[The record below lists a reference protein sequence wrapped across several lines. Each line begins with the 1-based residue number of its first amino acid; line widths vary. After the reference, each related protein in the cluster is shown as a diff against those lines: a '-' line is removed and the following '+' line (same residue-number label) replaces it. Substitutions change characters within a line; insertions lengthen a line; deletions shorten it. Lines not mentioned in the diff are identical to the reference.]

1 MTEVGRA
8 TVIIDADDSRLQAG
22 LAKAKQDASAGV
34 AGIEQNLRGQ
44 LSGGISG
51 ALSGKN
57 WKQAGMTIGADLV
70 QGVTAPLGALGN
82 IAGSTA
88 LAMGP
93 VGIAAVAGV
102 AAAGALGVA
111 SSRAAME
118 WEAGMAQISKTT
130 GIEKGTEAFNE
141 LDASLTNLYSR
152 MPTTVAEIQSVAAA
166 AGSLGIEKASIA
178 GFTEVALQMGSAFDM
193 PAEEAATAIGKI
205 KGQLK
210 SLPEGVQDSSEFAR
224 QFGSAVDYVGNNFN
238 ATEKDVLDFSTRVAG
253 SMSSLGAGAYE
264 VAGWGGMLSS
274 VFPSAERAAGSFD
287 ALLNQLTTNEKSQA
301 EAASLLGVS
310 TEEFMQAMSTDPSDT
325 ILRIGSALESLPADK
340 LLSTAKTLGGS
351 YGMDALTKMIGH
363 TDEWRQSIEDT
374 VEAGKK
380 GESIGESFEAGA
392 DNMKASLQVL
402 KNSFNAILKDIGG
415 PINAAISP
423 IITSMA
429 GSLNAVRQIGEN
441 LWEPMTAGLAPLIT
455 GITQVTGMIGTM
467 GGMNLSVLVSS
478 TSALNTAF
486 RTGKA
491 YVEAFKEEI
500 IKTVTSSSQFQ
511 ALTGALDSI
520 KNKLSEVGAFWGDI
534 FGDII
539 DGLANAIPTA
549 VSGAVSALGS
559 LASQGLNK
567 IGLGGVAEGAS
578 SLLGDLAGF
587 WDRVSTNAKE
597 KLGIATEE
605 GMGEGAANAE
615 DSIAA
620 SVERAVSAGASSGFS
635 KQMAEMDTAFKNLTS
650 SGVSKDIAG
659 WRSYG
664 GATSD
669 LAALAA
675 INAQSSNTKGYG
687 GLWGRGSGSLY
698 AVDEGV
704 QVRLD
709 YHTDKNTTQNV
720 LYLNGQKMA
729 EGSWY
734 GSQEEALQDLFR
746 QAGYP
751 LSEATSL
758 TLQGRGGDLA
768 KLQMDQGVEVRGIFT
783 NVAGAI
789 ESEIESTGNMI
800 NQSIQD
806 NWFDPE
812 SLKSAASRL
821 KNLRLFDPTEFAQ
834 QGGEN
839 ALAYVNALNDKL
851 ESLEAARIRLEADPD
866 DAQARAEVQSLIGDL
881 QLFAKQNPL
890 IVTIDGDDSLLM
902 SKVINAY
909 VKGEDLSKLGISN
922 VKRFFSASYEEEV
935 SQLQQYLQKGLAPT
949 PGSDLYSYYYDK
961 YKALV
966 DNYDSLSDRDKQYT
980 WDLGTALHEGG
991 AYWEEFGIRAG
1002 VTLDGI
1008 NSKTK
1013 GTTVGFDQLKSAMQD
1028 CTETMS
1034 EFGLWQE
1041 QNAETLF
1048 QGSYIG
1054 AGGEQYLDWK
1064 LSQIQSIA
1072 ATQKA
1077 MASVGGAVLGKDYTD
1092 FQLSPSLDTSAA
1104 ESQWSSFQ
1112 AKLTEE
1118 QKIPL
1123 SVDDSQAMSAIAA
1136 IDAAASAPVT
1146 KPVYVQQIGGYGGG
1160 GGSTIGP
1167 TSGWAG
1173 PGKGAISSPSNYQLP
1188 PIFQSFANE
1197 GYIASPTLAIVG
1209 DRPGGEYVVGAA
1221 RFEAAI
1227 ERFGGGSGQVV
1238 INAPVTIQ
1246 GNVYGISDLDAYM
1259 DERDRQL
1266 EAKLSNARKR

>member
-8 TVIIDADDSRLQAG
+8 TLIIDADDSRLQAG

-44 LSGGISG
+44 MSGGISG

-57 WKQAGMTIGADLV
+57 WKQAGMAIGTDLV

-351 YGMDALTKMIGH
+351 YGMDALTKMVGH

-441 LWEPMTAGLAPLIT
+441 LWEPMTAGLTPLIT

-534 FGDII
+534 FGDIVN
-539 DGLANAIPTA
+539 GLANAIPTA

-578 SLLGDLAGF
+578 SLLGGLAGF

-620 SVERAVSAGASSGFS
+620 SVERAVASGASQGFA
-635 KQMAEMDTAFKNLTS
+635 QQRAEMDTAFKNLAS

-659 WRSYG
+659 WMAYG

-675 INAQSSNTKGYG
+675 INAQSSSAKGYQG
-687 GLWGRGSGSLY
+687 IWGRGTGSKY
-698 AVDEGV
+698 AVEEGV

-709 YHTDKNTTQNV
+709 YRADKFGTQNT

-729 EGSWY
+729 EGTGY
-734 GSQEEALQDLFR
+734 ATQEEAIQDLFR

-768 KLQMDQGVEVRGIFT
+768 ILQLDQGIQVRGTFT

-789 ESEIESTGNMI
+789 ESEIENTGNMI

-812 SLKSAASRL
+812 ALESAASRMR
-821 KNLRLFDPTEFAQ
+821 NLRLFDPEEFSR
-834 QGGEN
+834 QGGDN
-839 ALAYVNALNDKL
+839 ALAYIGAMQDKL

-866 DAQARAEVQSLIGDL
+866 DAQAQAEVQRLIGDL
-881 QLFAKQNPL
+881 QLFAENNPL
-890 IVTIDGDDSLLM
+890 VVKIDGDDSSLL

-909 VKGEDLSKLGISN
+909 SKGEDLSKLGISN
-922 VKRFFSASYEEEV
+922 VERFFSASYEEEV

-949 PGSDLYSYYYDK
+949 AGSELYSYYYDK

-991 AYWEEFGIRAG
+991 SYWEEFGIRAG

-1013 GTTVGFDQLKSAMQD
+1013 GTTVGFDQLKSAMED

-1077 MASVGGAVLGKDYTD
+1077 MAAVGGAVVGKDYTD
-1092 FQLSPSLDTSAA
+1092 FELSPTIDTSAA
-1104 ESQWSSFQ
+1104 ESQLSSLKSQ
-1112 AKLTEE
+1112 MAEE

-1123 SVDDSQAMSAIAA
+1123 SVDDSQAMSAISA
-1136 IDAAASAPVT
+1136 INAAASAPVT
-1146 KPVYVQQIGGYGGG
+1146 KPVYVQQIGSIGGYGGG
-1160 GGSTIGP
+1160 GGSTGSDWWDNP
-1167 TSGWAG
+1167 YG
-1173 PGKGAISSPSNYQLP
+1173 SPYYLP
-1188 PIFQSFANE
+1188 SYAE
-1197 GYIASPTLAIVG
+1197 GDVFVPEPTLAVVG
-1209 DRPGGEYVVGAA
+1209 DRPGGEWIGGIDQ
-1221 RFEAAI
+1221 AI
-1227 ERFGGGSGQVV
+1227 ERFGGGGGQIV
-1238 INAPVTIQ
+1238 INAPMTIQ
-1246 GNVYGISDLDAYM
+1246 GNVYGIADMDAYM
-1259 DERDRQL
+1259 DERDRQI
-1266 EAKLSNARKR
+1266 EAKLSNARNR

>member
-8 TVIIDADDSRLQAG
+8 TVIIDADDSRLKTS
-22 LAKAKQDASAGV
+22 LAKAQQDTAAGV

-44 LSGGISG
+44 LGAGLTGSLTGG
-51 ALSGKN
+51 N
-57 WKQAGMTIGADLV
+57 WKDAGRALGADLV
-70 QGVTAPLGALGN
+70 QGITAPLGALGN
-82 IAGSTA
+82 VAGSAA

-102 AAAGALGVA
+102 AAAGALGAA

-141 LDASLTNLYSR
+141 LDSSLTNLYSR

-205 KGQLK
+205 KSQLK

-325 ILRIGSALESLPADK
+325 ILRIGSALEGLPADK

-351 YGMDALTKMIGH
+351 YGMDALTKMVGH

-380 GESIGESFEAGA
+380 GESIGDSFTAGA
-392 DNMKASLQVL
+392 DNMEASLQVL
-402 KNSFNAILKDIGG
+402 GNSFNAILKDIGG

-441 LWEPMTAGLAPLIT
+441 LWEPMTAGLTPLIT

-534 FGDII
+534 FGDIVN
-539 DGLANAIPTA
+539 GLANAIPTA

-578 SLLGDLAGF
+578 SLLGGLAGF

-620 SVERAVSAGASSGFS
+620 SVERAVASGASQGFA
-635 KQMAEMDTAFKNLTS
+635 QQRAEMDTAFKNLAS

-659 WRSYG
+659 WMAYG

-675 INAQSSNTKGYG
+675 INAQSSSAKGYQG
-687 GLWGRGSGSLY
+687 IWGRGTGSKY
-698 AVDEGV
+698 AVEEGV

-709 YHTDKNTTQNV
+709 YRADKFGTQNT

-729 EGSWY
+729 EGTGY
-734 GSQEEALQDLFR
+734 ATQEEAIQDLFR

-768 KLQMDQGVEVRGIFT
+768 ILQLDQGIQVRGTFT

-789 ESEIESTGNMI
+789 ESEIENTGNMI

-812 SLKSAASRL
+812 ALESAASRMR
-821 KNLRLFDPTEFAQ
+821 NLRLFDPEEFSR
-834 QGGEN
+834 QGGDN
-839 ALAYVNALNDKL
+839 ALAYIGAMQDKL

-866 DAQARAEVQSLIGDL
+866 DAQAQAEVQRLIGDL
-881 QLFAKQNPL
+881 QLFAENNPL
-890 IVTIDGDDSLLM
+890 VVKIDGDDSSLL

-909 VKGEDLSKLGISN
+909 SKGEDLSKLGISN
-922 VKRFFSASYEEEV
+922 VERFFSASYEEEV

-949 PGSDLYSYYYDK
+949 AGSDLYLYYYDK

-966 DNYDSLSDRDKQYT
+966 DNYDSLSNRDKQYT

-991 AYWEEFGIRAG
+991 AYWEEFGINAG

-1008 NSKTK
+1008 NNKTK
-1013 GTTVGFDQLKSAMQD
+1013 STTTGFNQLESAMKD

-1041 QNAETLF
+1041 QNAEELF

-1118 QKIPL
+1118 QKVPIN
-1123 SVDDSQAMSAIAA
+1123 VDDSQAMSAIAA
-1136 IDAAASAPVT
+1136 INAAASAPVT

-1160 GGSTIGP
+1160 SGGGS
-1167 TSGWAG
+1167 SGDDWWSNPYG
-1173 PGKGAISSPSNYQLP
+1173 SPYYLP
-1188 PIFQSFANE
+1188 SYAE
-1197 GYIASPTLAIVG
+1197 GDVFVPEPTLAVVG
-1209 DRPGGEYVVGAA
+1209 DRPGGEWIGGIDQ
-1221 RFEAAI
+1221 AI

>member
-141 LDASLTNLYSR
+141 LDASLTNLCSR

-351 YGMDALTKMIGH
+351 YGMDALTKMVGH

-380 GESIGESFEAGA
+380 GESIGTSFEAGA
-392 DNMKASLQVL
+392 DNMKASRQVL

-423 IITSMA
+423 IITSLA

-441 LWEPMTAGLAPLIT
+441 LWEPMTAGLTPLIT

-511 ALTGALDSI
+511 ALAGALDSI
-520 KNKLSEVGAFWGDI
+520 NSKLSEVGAFWGDI
-534 FGDII
+534 FGDIVN
-539 DGLANAIPTA
+539 GLANAIPTA

-597 KLGIATEE
+597 KLGIATKE
-605 GMGEGAANAE
+605 GMKEGATNAE

-709 YHTDKNTTQNV
+709 YHADKNTTQNA

-789 ESEIESTGNMI
+789 ESEIESTGDMI
-800 NQSIQD
+800 NQSIKD

-812 SLKSAASRL
+812 ALESAASRMR
-821 KNLRLFDPTEFAQ
+821 NLRLFDPEEFSR
-834 QGGEN
+834 QGGDN
-839 ALAYVNALNDKL
+839 ALAYIGAMQDKL

-866 DAQARAEVQSLIGDL
+866 DAQAQAEVQRLIGDL

-909 VKGEDLSKLGISN
+909 VKGEDLSKMGISN
-922 VKRFFSASYEEEV
+922 AKRFFAASYQEEV
-935 SQLQQYLQKGLAPT
+935 GQLQQYLQKGLAPI

-961 YKALV
+961 YTALV

-1013 GTTVGFDQLKSAMQD
+1013 GTTVGFDQLKSAMED

-1041 QNAETLF
+1041 QNAEIF

-1064 LSQIQSIA
+1064 LSQIQGIA

-1246 GNVYGISDLDAYM
+1246 GNVYGIADMDAYM
-1259 DERDRQL
+1259 DERDRRL
-1266 EAKLSNARKR
+1266 EAKLSNARNR

>member
-8 TVIIDADDSRLQAG
+8 TLIIDADDSRLQAG
-22 LAKAKQDASAGV
+22 LAKAKQDATAGV

-44 LSGGISG
+44 MSGGISG

-57 WKQAGMTIGADLV
+57 WKQAGMSIGADLV

-82 IAGSTA
+82 IASSTA

-141 LDASLTNLYSR
+141 LDSSLTNLYSR

-166 AGSLGIEKASIA
+166 AGSLGIEKDSIA

-340 LLSTAKTLGGS
+340 LLSTAKSLGGS
-351 YGMDALTKMIGH
+351 YGMDALTKMVGH

-392 DNMKASLQVL
+392 DNMKASIQVL
-402 KNSFNAILKDIGG
+402 KNSFNAILKDMGG

-423 IITSMA
+423 MITSVA

-441 LWEPMTAGLAPLIT
+441 LWEPMTAGLGPLTT
-455 GITQVTGMIGTM
+455 GISQVTGMIGTM
-467 GGMNLSVLVSS
+467 GSMNLSVLVAG

-486 RTGKA
+486 RTGRA

-500 IKTVTSSSQFQ
+500 LKTVTSSSQFQ
-511 ALTGALDSI
+511 TLENALEGI

-534 FGDII
+534 FGDIVN
-539 DGLANAIPTA
+539 GLANAIPTA

-567 IGLGGVAEGAS
+567 LGLGGVADSAS
-578 SLLGDLAGF
+578 SLFGDVAAF

-605 GMGEGAANAE
+605 GMEEGAANAE

-620 SVERAVSAGASSGFS
+620 SVERAVSAGASSGFAA
-635 KQMAEMDTAFKNLTS
+635 QMATMDTAFKNLTS

-659 WRSYG
+659 WMSYG
-664 GATSD
+664 GAATD
-669 LAALAA
+669 LDALAR
-675 INAQSSNTKGYG
+675 INAQTSSVKKDTGD
-687 GLWGRGSGSLY
+687 LY
-698 AVDEGV
+698 AVQDGV
-704 QVRLD
+704 QVRVH
-709 YHTDKNTTQNV
+709 YNIDKNDT
-720 LYLNGQKMA
+720 LYTLSLDGQKMA
-729 EGSWY
+729 EGRY
-734 GSQEEALQDLFR
+734 RSQEEAIQDLSSR
-746 QAGYP
+746 AGYP

-768 KLQMDQGVEVRGIFT
+768 ILQMDQGVEVRGIFT

-789 ESEIESTGNMI
+789 ESEIESTGDMI
-800 NQSIQD
+800 NQSIKD

-812 SLKSAASRL
+812 TLEYAASRMR
-821 KNLRLFDPTEFAQ
+821 NLRLFDPEEFSR
-834 QGGEN
+834 QGGDN
-839 ALAYVNALNDKL
+839 ALAYIGAMQDKL

-866 DAQARAEVQSLIGDL
+866 DAQAQAEVQRLIGDL
-881 QLFAKQNPL
+881 QLLAASNPL
-890 IVTIDGDDSLLM
+890 VVTIDGDDSPLI
-902 SKVINAY
+902 SKVINAFS
-909 VKGEDLSKLGISN
+909 KGGDLSKLGISN
-922 VKRFFSASYEEEV
+922 VERFFSASMEEEV
-935 SQLQQYLQKGLAPT
+935 ANLQQYLQKGLAPT
-949 PGSDLYSYYYDK
+949 PGSDLYSYYYEK

-966 DNYDSLSDRDKQYT
+966 DIYDSLSDRDKQYT

-991 AYWEEFGIRAG
+991 SYWEEFGIRAG

-1054 AGGEQYLDWK
+1054 AGGEEYLNWK
-1064 LSQIQSIA
+1064 LSQIQGIA

-1077 MASVGGAVLGKDYTD
+1077 MAAVGGAVVGKDYTD
-1092 FQLSPSLDTSAA
+1092 FELSPTIDTSAA
-1104 ESQWSSFQ
+1104 ESQLSSLKSQ
-1112 AKLTEE
+1112 MAEE

-1123 SVDDSQAMSAIAA
+1123 SVDDSQAMSAISA
-1136 IDAAASAPVT
+1136 INAAASAPVT
-1146 KPVYVQQIGGYGGG
+1146 KPVYVQQIGSYGGG
-1160 GGSTIGP
+1160 GGGSDWWDSPYSTY
-1167 TSGWAG
+1167 
-1173 PGKGAISSPSNYQLP
+1173 SPYYLP
-1188 PIFQSFANE
+1188 SYAE
-1197 GYIASPTLAIVG
+1197 GDVFVPEPTLAVVG
-1209 DRPGGEYVVGAA
+1209 DRPGGEWIGGIDQ
-1221 RFEAAI
+1221 AI
-1227 ERFGGGSGQVV
+1227 ERFGGGGGGQVI

-1246 GNVYGISDLDAYM
+1246 GSVYGISDMDAYM
-1259 DERDRQL
+1259 DERDRQIQ
-1266 EAKLSNARKR
+1266 AKLSNARNR

>member
-1 MTEVGRA
+1 
-8 TVIIDADDSRLQAG
+8 
-22 LAKAKQDASAGV
+22 
-34 AGIEQNLRGQ
+34 
-44 LSGGISG
+44 
-51 ALSGKN
+51 
-57 WKQAGMTIGADLV
+57 
-70 QGVTAPLGALGN
+70 
-82 IAGSTA
+82 
-88 LAMGP
+88 
-93 VGIAAVAGV
+93 
-102 AAAGALGVA
+102 
-111 SSRAAME
+111 
-118 WEAGMAQISKTT
+118 
-130 GIEKGTEAFNE
+130 
-141 LDASLTNLYSR
+141 
-152 MPTTVAEIQSVAAA
+152 
-166 AGSLGIEKASIA
+166 
-178 GFTEVALQMGSAFDM
+178 
-193 PAEEAATAIGKI
+193 
-205 KGQLK
+205 
-210 SLPEGVQDSSEFAR
+210 
-224 QFGSAVDYVGNNFN
+224 
-238 ATEKDVLDFSTRVAG
+238 
-253 SMSSLGAGAYE
+253 
-264 VAGWGGMLSS
+264 
-274 VFPSAERAAGSFD
+274 
-287 ALLNQLTTNEKSQA
+287 
-301 EAASLLGVS
+301 
-310 TEEFMQAMSTDPSDT
+310 
-325 ILRIGSALESLPADK
+325 
-340 LLSTAKTLGGS
+340 
-351 YGMDALTKMIGH
+351 
-363 TDEWRQSIEDT
+363 
-374 VEAGKK
+374 
-380 GESIGESFEAGA
+380 
-392 DNMKASLQVL
+392 
-402 KNSFNAILKDIGG
+402 
-415 PINAAISP
+415 
-423 IITSMA
+423 
-429 GSLNAVRQIGEN
+429 
-441 LWEPMTAGLAPLIT
+441 
-455 GITQVTGMIGTM
+455 
-467 GGMNLSVLVSS
+467 
-478 TSALNTAF
+478 
-486 RTGKA
+486 
-491 YVEAFKEEI
+491 
-500 IKTVTSSSQFQ
+500 
-511 ALTGALDSI
+511 
-520 KNKLSEVGAFWGDI
+520 
-534 FGDII
+534 
-539 DGLANAIPTA
+539 
-549 VSGAVSALGS
+549 
-559 LASQGLNK
+559 
-567 IGLGGVAEGAS
+567 
-578 SLLGDLAGF
+578 
-587 WDRVSTNAKE
+587 
-597 KLGIATEE
+597 
-605 GMGEGAANAE
+605 
-615 DSIAA
+615 
-620 SVERAVSAGASSGFS
+620 
-635 KQMAEMDTAFKNLTS
+635 
-650 SGVSKDIAG
+650 
-659 WRSYG
+659 
-664 GATSD
+664 
-669 LAALAA
+669 
-675 INAQSSNTKGYG
+675 
-687 GLWGRGSGSLY
+687 
-698 AVDEGV
+698 
-704 QVRLD
+704 
-709 YHTDKNTTQNV
+709 
-720 LYLNGQKMA
+720 
-729 EGSWY
+729 
-734 GSQEEALQDLFR
+734 
-746 QAGYP
+746 
-751 LSEATSL
+751 
-758 TLQGRGGDLA
+758 
-768 KLQMDQGVEVRGIFT
+768 
-783 NVAGAI
+783 
-789 ESEIESTGNMI
+789 
-800 NQSIQD
+800 
-806 NWFDPE
+806 
-812 SLKSAASRL
+812 
-821 KNLRLFDPTEFAQ
+821 
-834 QGGEN
+834 
-839 ALAYVNALNDKL
+839 
-851 ESLEAARIRLEADPD
+851 
-866 DAQARAEVQSLIGDL
+866 
-881 QLFAKQNPL
+881 
-890 IVTIDGDDSLLM
+890 M

>member
-8 TVIIDADDSRLQAG
+8 TLIIDADDSRLQAG

-340 LLSTAKTLGGS
+340 LLSTAKALGGS
-351 YGMDALTKMIGH
+351 YGMDALTKMVGH

-402 KNSFNAILKDIGG
+402 GNSFNAILKDIGG
-415 PINAAISP
+415 PINAALSP
-423 IITSMA
+423 MITSVA

-441 LWEPMTAGLAPLIT
+441 LWEPMTAGLTPLIT

-511 ALTGALDSI
+511 ALAGALDSI
-520 KNKLSEVGAFWGDI
+520 KSKLSEVGAFWGDI
-534 FGDII
+534 FGDIV

-549 VSGAVSALGS
+549 VSGAVNALGS

-567 IGLGGVAEGAS
+567 VGLGGLADGAS
-578 SLLGDLAGF
+578 SLFGDVTGF
-587 WDRVSTNAKE
+587 LDRVAARAQE

-605 GMGEGAANAE
+605 AVEKGTEKGMESGASNAE
-615 DSIAA
+615 DGIES
-620 SVERAVSAGASSGFS
+620 SVERAVSAGASSGFAA
-635 KQMAEMDTAFKNLTS
+635 QIAVMDEAFKSLSS

-659 WRSYG
+659 WMSYG
-664 GATSD
+664 GAGSD
-669 LAALAA
+669 LDALAR
-675 INAQSSNTKGYG
+675 INAQSGTNEGYKGI
-687 GLWGRGSGSLY
+687 WGRGSGDRY
-698 AVDEGV
+698 TVEQGA
-704 QVRLD
+704 QVRIH
-709 YHTDKNTTQNV
+709 YNTDKFGTQNA
-720 LYLNGQKMA
+720 LYINGQKMA
-729 EGSWY
+729 EGRGY
-734 GSQEEALQDLFR
+734 ASQEEAIKDLFK
-746 QAGYP
+746 QAKFP
-751 LSEATSL
+751 LSEASNL
-758 TLQGRGGDLA
+758 TLQGRSGELA
-768 KLQMDQGVEVRGIFT
+768 VLQMDQQMPSITNFMVDRFDGMGSRVGSVLGAGMKGGLESITSFMKTTMTSDVEKMGWVLRS
-783 NVAGAI
+783 AI
-789 ESEIESTGNMI
+789 GGGMADMESKANSSLD
-800 NQSIQD
+800 SIQ
-806 NWFDPE
+806 N
-812 SLKSAASRL
+812 KTKQASVGF
-821 KNLRLFDPTEFAQ
+821 N
-834 QGGEN
+834 
-839 ALAYVNALNDKL
+839 
-851 ESLEAARIRLEADPD
+851 
-866 DAQARAEVQSLIGDL
+866 
-881 QLFAKQNPL
+881 
-890 IVTIDGDDSLLM
+890 
-902 SKVINAY
+902 
-909 VKGEDLSKLGISN
+909 
-922 VKRFFSASYEEEV
+922 
-935 SQLQQYLQKGLAPT
+935 QLQ
-949 PGSDLYSYYYDK
+949 
-961 YKALV
+961 
-966 DNYDSLSDRDKQYT
+966 
-980 WDLGTALHEGG
+980 
-991 AYWEEFGIRAG
+991 
-1002 VTLDGI
+1002 
-1008 NSKTK
+1008 
-1013 GTTVGFDQLKSAMQD
+1013 SAMKD

-1041 QNAETLF
+1041 QNAEELF

-1077 MASVGGAVLGKDYTD
+1077 MAAVGGAVVGKDYTD
-1092 FQLSPSLDTSAA
+1092 FELTPSIDTSAA
-1104 ESQWSSFQ
+1104 ESQLSSLKSQ
-1112 AKLTEE
+1112 MAEE
-1118 QKIPL
+1118 QKIPI

-1136 IDAAASAPVT
+1136 INAAASAPVT
-1146 KPVYVQQIGGYGGG
+1146 KPVYVQQIGSIGGYGGG
-1160 GGSTIGP
+1160 GGGGSDWWDSPYSTY
-1167 TSGWAG
+1167 
-1173 PGKGAISSPSNYQLP
+1173 SPYYLP
-1188 PIFQSFANE
+1188 SYAE
-1197 GYIASPTLAIVG
+1197 GDVFVPEPTLAVVG
-1209 DRPGGEYVVGAA
+1209 DRPGGEWIGGIDQ
-1221 RFEAAI
+1221 AI
-1227 ERFGGGSGQVV
+1227 ERFGGGGGGQIV
-1238 INAPVTIQ
+1238 INAPMTIQ
-1246 GNVYGISDLDAYM
+1246 GNVYGVDDLAAYM

-1266 EAKLSNARKR
+1266 EAKLSNARNR

>member
-8 TVIIDADDSRLQAG
+8 TLIIDADDSRLQAG

-57 WKQAGMTIGADLV
+57 WKQAGMAIGTDLV

-141 LDASLTNLYSR
+141 LDAGLTNLYSR
-152 MPTTVAEIQSVAAA
+152 MPTTVTEIQSVAAA

-210 SLPEGVQDSSEFAR
+210 SLPEGVQTSSEFAR

-287 ALLNQLTTNEKSQA
+287 ALLNQLTTNEKAQA

-325 ILRIGSALESLPADK
+325 ILRIGSALEGLPADK
-340 LLSTAKTLGGS
+340 LLSTAKALGGS
-351 YGMDALTKMIGH
+351 YGMDALTKMVGH

-380 GESIGESFEAGA
+380 GESIGTSFEAGA

-423 IITSMA
+423 MITSLA

-441 LWEPMTAGLAPLIT
+441 LWEPMTAGLGPLIT
-455 GITQVTGMIGTM
+455 GISQVTGMIGTM
-467 GGMNLSVLVSS
+467 GGMNLSVLVAG
-478 TSALNTAF
+478 TGRLNDAF
-486 RTGKA
+486 RTGRA

-500 IKTVTSSSQFQ
+500 LKTVTSSSQFQ
-511 ALTGALDSI
+511 ALAGALDSI

-534 FGDII
+534 FGDIVN
-539 DGLANAIPTA
+539 GLANSIPTA

-559 LASQGLNK
+559 LASQGLSK
-567 IGLGGVAEGAS
+567 LGLGGVADSAS

-605 GMGEGAANAE
+605 GMEEGAANAE
-615 DSIAA
+615 DGIAS
-620 SVERAVSAGASSGFS
+620 SVERAVSAGASSGFAS
-635 KQMAEMDTAFKNLTS
+635 QRAKADAAYKAHLEQ
-650 SGVSKDIAG
+650 GVSPALAG
-659 WRSYG
+659 WMDYTGKSVEEAY
-664 GATSD
+664 
-669 LAALAA
+669 A
-675 INAQSSNTKGYG
+675 IVNAQEGSTNEGYKGI
-687 GLWGRGSGSLY
+687 WGRGSGSKY
-698 AVDEGV
+698 AVEEGV

-709 YHTDKNTTQNV
+709 YRADKFGTQNA
-720 LYLNGQKMA
+720 LYINGQKMA
-729 EGSWY
+729 EGRGY
-734 GSQEEALQDLFR
+734 ASQEEAIKDLFK
-746 QAGYP
+746 QAKFP
-751 LSEATSL
+751 LSEASNL
-758 TLQGRGGDLA
+758 TLQGRSGELA
-768 KLQMDQGVEVRGIFT
+768 VLQMDQQMPSITNFMVDRFDGMGSRVGSVLGAGMKGGLESITSFMKTTMTSDVEKMGWVLRS
-783 NVAGAI
+783 AI
-789 ESEIESTGNMI
+789 GGGMADMESKANSSLD
-800 NQSIQD
+800 SIQ
-806 NWFDPE
+806 N
-812 SLKSAASRL
+812 KTKQASVGF
-821 KNLRLFDPTEFAQ
+821 NQ
-834 QGGEN
+834 
-839 ALAYVNALNDKL
+839 L
-851 ESLEAARIRLEADPD
+851 ES
-866 DAQARAEVQSLIGDL
+866 
-881 QLFAKQNPL
+881 
-890 IVTIDGDDSLLM
+890 
-902 SKVINAY
+902 
-909 VKGEDLSKLGISN
+909 
-922 VKRFFSASYEEEV
+922 
-935 SQLQQYLQKGLAPT
+935 
-949 PGSDLYSYYYDK
+949 
-961 YKALV
+961 
-966 DNYDSLSDRDKQYT
+966 
-980 WDLGTALHEGG
+980 
-991 AYWEEFGIRAG
+991 
-1002 VTLDGI
+1002 
-1008 NSKTK
+1008 
-1013 GTTVGFDQLKSAMQD
+1013 AMKD

-1064 LSQIQSIA
+1064 LSQIQNIA

-1077 MASVGGAVLGKDYTD
+1077 MAAVGGAVVGKDYTD
-1092 FQLSPSLDTSAA
+1092 FELSPTIDTSAA
-1104 ESQWSSFQ
+1104 ESQLSSLKSQ
-1112 AKLTEE
+1112 MAEE

-1136 IDAAASAPVT
+1136 INAAASAPVT
-1146 KPVYVQQIGGYGGG
+1146 KPVYVQQIGSYGGG
-1160 GGSTIGP
+1160 GGGGSDWWDSPYSTY
-1167 TSGWAG
+1167 
-1173 PGKGAISSPSNYQLP
+1173 SPYYLP
-1188 PIFQSFANE
+1188 SYAE
-1197 GYIASPTLAIVG
+1197 GDVFVPEPTLAVVG
-1209 DRPGGEYVVGAA
+1209 DRPGGEWIGGIDQ
-1221 RFEAAI
+1221 AI
-1227 ERFGGGSGQVV
+1227 ERFGGGGGQIV
-1238 INAPVTIQ
+1238 INAPMTIQ
-1246 GNVYGISDLDAYM
+1246 GNVYGVDDLGAYI

>member
-8 TVIIDADDSRLQAG
+8 TLIIDADDSRLQAG
-22 LAKAKQDASAGV
+22 LAKAKQDATAGV

-44 LSGGISG
+44 MSGGISG

-57 WKQAGMTIGADLV
+57 WKQAGMAIGTDLV

-287 ALLNQLTTNEKSQA
+287 ALLNQLTTNEKAQA

-325 ILRIGSALESLPADK
+325 ILRIGSALEGLPADK

-351 YGMDALTKMIGH
+351 YGMDALTKMVGH

-423 IITSMA
+423 MITSLA

-441 LWEPMTAGLAPLIT
+441 LWEPMTAGLTPLIT

-467 GGMNLSVLVSS
+467 GGMNLSVLVAG
-478 TSALNTAF
+478 TGRLNDAF
-486 RTGKA
+486 RTGRA

-500 IKTVTSSSQFQ
+500 IATVTSSAQFQ
-511 ALTGALDSI
+511 ALAGALDSI
-520 KNKLSEVGAFWGDI
+520 KSKLSEVGAFWGDI
-534 FGDII
+534 FGDIV

-549 VSGAVSALGS
+549 VSGAVNALGS

-567 IGLGGVAEGAS
+567 IGLGGLAEGAS
-578 SLLGDLAGF
+578 SLFGDVTGF
-587 WDRVSTNAKE
+587 LDRVAARAQE
-597 KLGIATEE
+597 KLGIAAEE
-605 GMGEGAANAE
+605 GVETGTEKGMESGASNAE
-615 DSIAA
+615 DGIAS
-620 SVERAVSAGASSGFS
+620 SVERAVSEGASRGFA
-635 KQMAEMDTAFKNLTS
+635 QQIAEMDTAFKNLTS

-659 WRSYG
+659 WMSYG
-664 GATSD
+664 GAATD
-669 LAALAA
+669 LDALAR
-675 INAQSSNTKGYG
+675 INAQTSSVKKDTGD
-687 GLWGRGSGSLY
+687 LY
-698 AVDEGV
+698 AVQDGV
-704 QVRLD
+704 QVRMH
-709 YHTDKNTTQNV
+709 YNIDKNDT
-720 LYLNGQKMA
+720 LYTLSLDGQKMA
-729 EGSWY
+729 EGRY
-734 GSQEEALQDLFR
+734 RSQEEAIQDLSSR
-746 QAGYP
+746 AGYP

-768 KLQMDQGVEVRGIFT
+768 ILQMDPGVEVRGIFT

-800 NQSIQD
+800 NQSIKD

-812 SLKSAASRL
+812 TLESAASRMR
-821 KNLRLFDPTEFAQ
+821 NLRLFDPEEFSR
-834 QGGEN
+834 QGGDN
-839 ALAYVNALNDKL
+839 ALAYIGAMQDKL

-866 DAQARAEVQSLIGDL
+866 DAQAQAEVQRLIGDL
-881 QLFAKQNPL
+881 QLFAENNPL
-890 IVTIDGDDSLLM
+890 VVKIDGDDSSLL

-909 VKGEDLSKLGISN
+909 SKGEDLSKLGISN
-922 VKRFFSASYEEEV
+922 VERFFSASYEEEV

-949 PGSDLYSYYYDK
+949 AGSDLYSYYYDK

-991 AYWEEFGIRAG
+991 SYWEEFGIRAG

-1013 GTTVGFDQLKSAMQD
+1013 GTTVGFDQLKSAMED

-1064 LSQIQSIA
+1064 LSQIQNIA

-1077 MASVGGAVLGKDYTD
+1077 MAAVGGAVVGKDYTD
-1092 FQLSPSLDTSAA
+1092 FELSPTIDTSAA
-1104 ESQWSSFQ
+1104 ESQLSSLKSQ
-1112 AKLTEE
+1112 MAEE
-1118 QKIPL
+1118 QKIPI

-1136 IDAAASAPVT
+1136 INAAASAPVT
-1146 KPVYVQQIGGYGGG
+1146 KPVYVQQIGSYGGG
-1160 GGSTIGP
+1160 GGGGSDWWDSPYSTY
-1167 TSGWAG
+1167 
-1173 PGKGAISSPSNYQLP
+1173 SPYYLP
-1188 PIFQSFANE
+1188 SYAE
-1197 GYIASPTLAIVG
+1197 GDVFVPEPTLAVVG
-1209 DRPGGEYVVGAA
+1209 DRPGGEWIGGIDQ
-1221 RFEAAI
+1221 AI
-1227 ERFGGGSGQVV
+1227 ERFGGGGGQIV
-1238 INAPVTIQ
+1238 INAPMTIQ
-1246 GNVYGISDLDAYM
+1246 GNVYGVDDLGAYM

-1266 EAKLSNARKR
+1266 EAKLSNARNR

>member
-8 TVIIDADDSRLQAG
+8 TLIIDADDSRLQAG
-22 LAKAKQDASAGV
+22 LAKAKQDATAGV

-70 QGVTAPLGALGN
+70 QGVTAPLGALGD

-141 LDASLTNLYSR
+141 LDSSLTNLYSR

-166 AGSLGIEKASIA
+166 AGSLGIEKDSIA

-351 YGMDALTKMIGH
+351 YGMDALTKMVGH

-402 KNSFNAILKDIGG
+402 GNSFNAILKDIGG

-441 LWEPMTAGLAPLIT
+441 LWEPMTAGLTPLIT

-500 IKTVTSSSQFQ
+500 LKTVTSSSQFQ
-511 ALTGALDSI
+511 TLENALEGI

-534 FGDII
+534 FGDIVN
-539 DGLANAIPTA
+539 GLANAIPTA

-559 LASQGLNK
+559 LAGQGLNK
-567 IGLGGVAEGAS
+567 IGLGGVADSAS

-605 GMGEGAANAE
+605 GMEEGAANAE
-615 DSIAA
+615 DSIAS
-620 SVERAVSAGASSGFS
+620 SVERAVSEGASLGFAQ
-635 KQMAEMDTAFKNLTS
+635 QMAAMDTAFKNLAS

-659 WRSYG
+659 WMAYG
-664 GATSD
+664 GASND
-669 LAALAA
+669 LDALSR
-675 INAQSSNTKGYG
+675 INAQTSSVKKDTGD
-687 GLWGRGSGSLY
+687 LY
-698 AVDEGV
+698 AVQDGV
-704 QVRLD
+704 QVGMH
-709 YHTDKNTTQNV
+709 YNIDKNDT
-720 LYLNGQKMA
+720 LYTLSLDGQKMA
-729 EGSWY
+729 EGRY
-734 GSQEEALQDLFR
+734 RSQEEAIQDLSS

-768 KLQMDQGVEVRGIFT
+768 ILQMDRGIEVRGVFT

-800 NQSIQD
+800 DQSIQD

-812 SLKSAASRL
+812 TLESAASRMR
-821 KNLRLFDPTEFAQ
+821 NLRLFDPEEFSR
-834 QGGEN
+834 QGGDN
-839 ALAYVNALNDKL
+839 ALAYIGAMQDKL

-866 DAQARAEVQSLIGDL
+866 DAQAQAEVQRLIGDL
-881 QLFAKQNPL
+881 QLFAENNPL
-890 IVTIDGDDSLLM
+890 VVKIDGDDSSLL

-909 VKGEDLSKLGISN
+909 SKGEDLSKLGISN
-922 VKRFFSASYEEEV
+922 VERFFSASYEEEV

-949 PGSDLYSYYYDK
+949 AGSDLYSYYYDK

-991 AYWEEFGIRAG
+991 SYWEEFGIRAG

-1064 LSQIQSIA
+1064 LSQIQNIA

-1077 MASVGGAVLGKDYTD
+1077 MAAVGGAVVGKDYTD
-1092 FQLSPSLDTSAA
+1092 FELTPSIDTSAA
-1104 ESQWSSFQ
+1104 ESQLSSLKSQ
-1112 AKLTEE
+1112 MSEE

-1136 IDAAASAPVT
+1136 INAAASAPVT
-1146 KPVYVQQIGGYGGG
+1146 KPVYVQQIGGIGGYGGG
-1160 GGSTIGP
+1160 GGGGSDWWDSPYSTY
-1167 TSGWAG
+1167 
-1173 PGKGAISSPSNYQLP
+1173 SPYYLP
-1188 PIFQSFANE
+1188 SYAE
-1197 GYIASPTLAIVG
+1197 GDVFVPEPTLAVVG
-1209 DRPGGEYVVGAA
+1209 DRPGGEWIGGIDQ
-1221 RFEAAI
+1221 AI
-1227 ERFGGGSGQVV
+1227 ERFGGGGGQIV
-1238 INAPVTIQ
+1238 INAPMTIQ
-1246 GNVYGISDLDAYM
+1246 GNVYGIADMDAYM
-1259 DERDRQL
+1259 DERDRQI

>member
-1 MTEVGRA
+1 
-8 TVIIDADDSRLQAG
+8 
-22 LAKAKQDASAGV
+22 V

-44 LSGGISG
+44 LRAGLTGSLSGG
-51 ALSGKN
+51 N
-57 WKQAGMTIGADLV
+57 WKNAGKALGADLV
-70 QGVTAPLGALGN
+70 QGITAPLGALGN
-82 IAGSTA
+82 VAGSAA

-102 AAAGALGVA
+102 AAAGALGAA

-130 GIEKGTEAFNE
+130 GIEKGSAAFKE
-141 LDASLTNLYSR
+141 LDADLTNLYSR
-152 MPTTVAEIQSVAAA
+152 MPTTVAEIQKVAAA
-166 AGSLGIEKASIA
+166 AGSLGIEKDSIA

-210 SLPEGVQDSSEFAR
+210 SLPDGVQTSAEFAR

-325 ILRIGSALESLPADK
+325 ILRIGSALEGLPAEK
-340 LLSTAKTLGGS
+340 LLTTAKTLGGS
-351 YGMDALTKMIGH
+351 YGMDALVKMVGH

-392 DNMKASLQVL
+392 DNMKSSLQVL

-415 PINAAISP
+415 PINAAITP
-423 IITSMA
+423 IINSMA

-441 LWEPMTAGLAPLIT
+441 LWEPMTAGLSPLIT
-455 GITQVTGMIGTM
+455 GISQVTGMIGTM
-467 GGMNLSVLVSS
+467 GGMNLSVLVSG
-478 TSALNTAF
+478 TQALNTAF

-500 IKTVTSSSQFQ
+500 LATVTSSSQFQ
-511 ALTGALDSI
+511 ALAGALDSI
-520 KNKLSEVGAFWGDI
+520 KSKLSEVGAFWGDV
-534 FGDII
+534 FGDIV

-549 VSGAVSALGS
+549 VSGAVNALGS

-567 IGLGGVAEGAS
+567 IGLGGLAEGAS
-578 SLLGDLAGF
+578 SLFGDVTAFL
-587 WDRVSTNAKE
+587 DRVSVRAKE

-605 GMGEGAANAE
+605 AVETGTEKGMESGASNAE
-615 DSIAA
+615 DGIAS
-620 SVERAVSAGASSGFS
+620 SVERAVSAGASSGFAAQNAS
-635 KQMAEMDTAFKNLTS
+635 MDSAYKAAVS
-650 SGVSKDIAG
+650 SGVSPEIAG
-659 WRSYG
+659 WQQYG
-664 GATSD
+664 GVNSSW
-669 LAALAA
+669 AALNDLVAYNL
-675 INAQSSNTKGYG
+675 IEAQSDEKTGYKGI
-687 GLWGRGSGSLY
+687 WGKGSGDLY
-698 AVDEGV
+698 TVEQGV
-704 QVRLD
+704 QVKLH
-709 YHTDKNTTQNV
+709 YKADKFGTENT
-720 LYLNGQKMA
+720 LYINGQEMA
-729 EGSWY
+729 NGRGY
-734 GSQEEALQDLFR
+734 ASQEEAIKDLFK
-746 QAGYP
+746 QADFP
-751 LSEATSL
+751 LSEASIL

-812 SLKSAASRL
+812 ALESAASRMRNL
-821 KNLRLFDPTEFAQ
+821 KLFDPEEFSRP
-834 QGGEN
+834 GGDN
-839 ALAYVNALNDKL
+839 VLAYIGAMQDKL

-866 DAQARAEVQSLIGDL
+866 DAQAQAEVQRLIGDL
-881 QLFAKQNPL
+881 QLFAENNPL
-890 IVTIDGDDSLLM
+890 VVKIDGDDSSLL

-909 VKGEDLSKLGISN
+909 SKGEDLSKLGISN
-922 VKRFFSASYEEEV
+922 VERFFSASYEEEV

-949 PGSDLYSYYYDK
+949 AGSDLYLYYYDK

-966 DNYDSLSDRDKQYT
+966 DNYDSLSNRDKQYT

-991 AYWEEFGIRAG
+991 SYWEEFGIRAG

-1013 GTTVGFDQLKSAMQD
+1013 GTTVGFDQLKSAMED

-1118 QKIPL
+1118 QKVPIN
-1123 SVDDSQAMSAIAA
+1123 VDDSQAMSAIAA
-1136 IDAAASAPVT
+1136 INAAASAPVT

-1160 GGSTIGP
+1160 SGGGS
-1167 TSGWAG
+1167 SGDDWWSNPYG
-1173 PGKGAISSPSNYQLP
+1173 SPYYLP
-1188 PIFQSFANE
+1188 SYAE
-1197 GYIASPTLAIVG
+1197 GDVFVPEPTLAVVG
-1209 DRPGGEYVVGAA
+1209 DRPGGEWIGGIDQ
-1221 RFEAAI
+1221 AI

>member
-8 TVIIDADDSRLQAG
+8 TVIIDADDSRLKTS
-22 LAKAKQDASAGV
+22 LAKAQQDTAAGV

-44 LSGGISG
+44 LGAGLTGSLSGG
-51 ALSGKN
+51 N
-57 WKQAGMTIGADLV
+57 WKDAGKALGADLV
-70 QGVTAPLGALGN
+70 QGITAPLGALGN
-82 IAGSTA
+82 VAGSAA

-93 VGIAAVAGV
+93 VGIAAIAGV
-102 AAAGALGVA
+102 AAAGALGAA

-141 LDASLTNLYSR
+141 LDSSLTNLYSR

-166 AGSLGIEKASIA
+166 AGSLGIEKDSIA

-210 SLPEGVQDSSEFAR
+210 SLPDGVQTSAEFAR

-325 ILRIGSALESLPADK
+325 ILRIGSALEGLPADK
-340 LLSTAKTLGGS
+340 LLSTAKALGGS
-351 YGMDALTKMIGH
+351 YGMDALTKMVGH

-392 DNMKASLQVL
+392 DNMKSSLQVL

-415 PINAAISP
+415 PINAAITP
-423 IITSMA
+423 IINSMA
-429 GSLNAVRQIGEN
+429 GSLNSIRQIGEN

-467 GGMNLSVLVSS
+467 GGMNLSVLVSG
-478 TSALNTAF
+478 TQALNTAF

-500 IKTVTSSSQFQ
+500 LATITSSAQFQ
-511 ALTGALDSI
+511 ALAGALDSI
-520 KNKLSEVGAFWGDI
+520 KSKLSEVGAFWGDI
-534 FGDII
+534 FGDIV

-549 VSGAVSALGS
+549 VSGAVNALGS

-567 IGLGGVAEGAS
+567 IGLGGLAEGAS
-578 SLLGDLAGF
+578 SLFGDVTAFL
-587 WDRVSTNAKE
+587 DRVSVRAKE

-605 GMGEGAANAE
+605 AVETGTEKGMESGASNAE
-615 DSIAA
+615 DGIASSI
-620 SVERAVSAGASSGFS
+620 ERAVSSGASSGFAAS
-635 KQMAEMDTAFKNLTS
+635 LASMDEAFKSLSS

-659 WRSYG
+659 WMSYG
-664 GATSD
+664 GAATD
-669 LAALAA
+669 LEALAR
-675 INAQSSNTKGYG
+675 INAQSGTNDGYKGI
-687 GLWGRGSGSLY
+687 WGQGSGDRY
-698 AVDEGV
+698 TVEQGV
-704 QVRLD
+704 QVKLH
-709 YHTDKNTTQNV
+709 YNTDKFGTQNT
-720 LYLNGQKMA
+720 LYINGQKMA
-729 EGSWY
+729 EGRGYS
-734 GSQEEALQDLFR
+734 SQEEAIKDLFQ
-746 QAGYP
+746 QAKFP
-751 LSEATSL
+751 LSEASNL
-758 TLQGRGGDLA
+758 TLQGRSGELA
-768 KLQMDQGVEVRGIFT
+768 VLQMDQQIQPIT
-783 NVAGAI
+783 NFMVDRFGDMGSQASTALGGSLKTGLDSVSAFMKNTWYNDLANLGSVAGSVI
-789 ESEIESTGNMI
+789 
-800 NQSIQD
+800 
-806 NWFDPE
+806 
-812 SLKSAASRL
+812 
-821 KNLRLFDPTEFAQ
+821 
-834 QGGEN
+834 GG
-839 ALAYVNALNDKL
+839 
-851 ESLEAARIRLEADPD
+851 
-866 DAQARAEVQSLIGDL
+866 
-881 QLFAKQNPL
+881 
-890 IVTIDGDDSLLM
+890 
-902 SKVINAY
+902 
-909 VKGEDLSKLGISN
+909 
-922 VKRFFSASYEEEV
+922 
-935 SQLQQYLQKGLAPT
+935 GLAEM
-949 PGSDLYSYYYDK
+949 GA
-961 YKALV
+961 KA
-966 DNYDSLSDRDKQYT
+966 NSS
-980 WDLGTALHEGG
+980 
-991 AYWEEFGIRAG
+991 
-1002 VTLDGI
+1002 LDGI
-1008 NSKTK
+1008 QAKTK
-1013 GTTVGFDQLKSAMQD
+1013 QASVGFNQLESAMED

-1041 QNAETLF
+1041 QNAEELF

-1118 QKIPL
+1118 QKIPIN
-1123 SVDDSQAMSAIAA
+1123 VDDSQAMSAIAA
-1136 IDAAASAPVT
+1136 INAAASAPVT

-1160 GGSTIGP
+1160 GGFGGDTGSDWWSNPYG
-1167 TSGWAG
+1167 
-1173 PGKGAISSPSNYQLP
+1173 SPYYLP
-1188 PIFQSFANE
+1188 SYAE
-1197 GYIASPTLAIVG
+1197 GDVFVPEPTLAVVG
-1209 DRPGGEYVVGAA
+1209 DRPGGEWIGGIDQ
-1221 RFEAAI
+1221 AI

-1266 EAKLSNARKR
+1266 QAKLSNARNR

>member
-152 MPTTVAEIQSVAAA
+152 VPTTVAEIQSVAAA

-178 GFTEVALQMGSAFDM
+178 GFTEVALQMGSAFDI
-193 PAEEAATAIGKI
+193 PAEEAAVAIGKV

-210 SLPEGVQDSSEFAR
+210 SLPEDAADSADFAR
-224 QFGSAVDYVGNNFN
+224 KFGSAVDYVGNNFN
-238 ATEKDVLDFSTRVAG
+238 ATERDVLDFSTRVSG
-253 SMSSLGAGAYE
+253 SLSSLGAGAYE

-340 LLSTAKTLGGS
+340 LLSTAKALGGS
-351 YGMDALTKMIGH
+351 YGMDALTKMVGH

-605 GMGEGAANAE
+605 GMEEGAANAE

-709 YHTDKNTTQNV
+709 YHADKNTTQNA

-881 QLFAKQNPL
+881 QLFAEQNPL

-1013 GTTVGFDQLKSAMQD
+1013 GTTVGFDQLKSAMED

-1118 QKIPL
+1118 QKIPCR
-1123 SVDDSQAMSAIAA
+1123 SMT
-1136 IDAAASAPVT
+1136 P
-1146 KPVYVQQIGGYGGG
+1146 
-1160 GGSTIGP
+1160 
-1167 TSGWAG
+1167 
-1173 PGKGAISSPSNYQLP
+1173 
-1188 PIFQSFANE
+1188 
-1197 GYIASPTLAIVG
+1197 
-1209 DRPGGEYVVGAA
+1209 RP
-1221 RFEAAI
+1221 
-1227 ERFGGGSGQVV
+1227 
-1238 INAPVTIQ
+1238 
-1246 GNVYGISDLDAYM
+1246 
-1259 DERDRQL
+1259 
-1266 EAKLSNARKR
+1266 

>member
-8 TVIIDADDSRLQAG
+8 TLIIDADDSRLQAG
-22 LAKAKQDASAGV
+22 LAKAKQDATAGV

-44 LSGGISG
+44 MSGGISG

-57 WKQAGMTIGADLV
+57 WKQAGMSIGADLV
-70 QGVTAPLGALGN
+70 QGVTAPLGALGD

-130 GIEKGTEAFNE
+130 GIEKNTEAFNE
-141 LDASLTNLYSR
+141 LDSSLTNLYSR

-166 AGSLGIEKASIA
+166 AGSLGIEKDSIA

-351 YGMDALTKMIGH
+351 YGMDALTKMAGH

-392 DNMKASLQVL
+392 DNMKASIQVL

-423 IITSMA
+423 MITSVA

-441 LWEPMTAGLAPLIT
+441 LWEPMTAGLGPLIT
-455 GITQVTGMIGTM
+455 GISQVTGMIGTM
-467 GGMNLSVLVSS
+467 GSMNLSVLVAG

-500 IKTVTSSSQFQ
+500 LKTVTSSSQFQ
-511 ALTGALDSI
+511 TLTGALDSI

-534 FGDII
+534 FGDIVN
-539 DGLANAIPTA
+539 GLANAIPTA

-567 IGLGGVAEGAS
+567 IGLGGVADSAS
-578 SLLGDLAGF
+578 SLLSGLAGF

-605 GMGEGAANAE
+605 GMEEGAANAE
-615 DSIAA
+615 DSMAS

-659 WRSYG
+659 WMSYG
-664 GATSD
+664 GAATD
-669 LAALAA
+669 LDALAR
-675 INAQSSNTKGYG
+675 INAQTSSVKKDTGD
-687 GLWGRGSGSLY
+687 LY
-698 AVDEGV
+698 AVQDGV
-704 QVRLD
+704 QVRMH
-709 YHTDKNTTQNV
+709 YNIDKNDT
-720 LYLNGQKMA
+720 LYTLSLDGQKMA
-729 EGSWY
+729 EGRY
-734 GSQEEALQDLFR
+734 RSQEEAIQDLSSR
-746 QAGYP
+746 AGYP

-768 KLQMDQGVEVRGIFT
+768 ILQMDPGVEVRGIFT

-800 NQSIQD
+800 NQSIKD

-812 SLKSAASRL
+812 TLESAASRMR
-821 KNLRLFDPTEFAQ
+821 NLRLFDPEEFSR
-834 QGGEN
+834 QGGDN
-839 ALAYVNALNDKL
+839 ALAYIGAMQDKL

-866 DAQARAEVQSLIGDL
+866 DAQAQAEVQRLIGDL
-881 QLFAKQNPL
+881 QLFAENNPL
-890 IVTIDGDDSLLM
+890 VVKIDGDDSSLL

-909 VKGEDLSKLGISN
+909 SKGEDLSKLGISN
-922 VKRFFSASYEEEV
+922 VERFFSASYEEEV

-949 PGSDLYSYYYDK
+949 AGSDLYSYYYDK

-966 DNYDSLSDRDKQYT
+966 DNYDNLSNRDKQYT

-991 AYWEEFGIRAG
+991 SYWEEFGIRAG

-1077 MASVGGAVLGKDYTD
+1077 MAAVGGAVVGKDYTD
-1092 FQLSPSLDTSAA
+1092 FELSPTIDTSAA
-1104 ESQWSSFQ
+1104 ESQLSGLKSQ
-1112 AKLTEE
+1112 MAEE
-1118 QKIPL
+1118 QKIPI
-1123 SVDDSQAMSAIAA
+1123 SVDDSQAMSAISA
-1136 IDAAASAPVT
+1136 INAAASAPVT
-1146 KPVYVQQIGGYGGG
+1146 KPVYVQQIGSIGGYGGG
-1160 GGSTIGP
+1160 GGSTGSDWWDNP
-1167 TSGWAG
+1167 YG
-1173 PGKGAISSPSNYQLP
+1173 SPYYLP
-1188 PIFQSFANE
+1188 SYAE
-1197 GYIASPTLAIVG
+1197 GDVFVPEPTLAVVG
-1209 DRPGGEYVVGAA
+1209 DRPGGEWIGGIDQ
-1221 RFEAAI
+1221 AI
-1227 ERFGGGSGQVV
+1227 ERFGGGGGGQVV

-1246 GNVYGISDLDAYM
+1246 GSVYGISDMDAYM
-1259 DERDRQL
+1259 DERDRQIQ
-1266 EAKLSNARKR
+1266 AKLSNARNR

>member
-22 LAKAKQDASAGV
+22 LSKAKQDASAGV
-34 AGIEQNLRGQ
+34 AGIEQSLHGQ
-44 LSGGISG
+44 MSGGISG

-141 LDASLTNLYSR
+141 LDSSLTNLYSR

-166 AGSLGIEKASIA
+166 AGSLGIEKDSIA

-325 ILRIGSALESLPADK
+325 ILRIGSALEGLPADK

-351 YGMDALTKMIGH
+351 YGMDALTKMVGH

-392 DNMKASLQVL
+392 DNMKSSLQVL
-402 KNSFNAILKDIGG
+402 KNSFTAILKDIGG
-415 PINAAISP
+415 PINEALSPVISSAAD
-423 IITSMA
+423 
-429 GSLNAVRQIGEN
+429 SLNSIRQIGEN
-441 LWEPMTAGLAPLIT
+441 LWEPMTAGLAPLTT
-455 GITQVTGMIGTM
+455 GISQVTSMIGTM
-467 GGMNLSVLVSS
+467 GSMNLSVLVSS

-500 IKTVTSSSQFQ
+500 LKTVTSSSQFQ
-511 ALTGALDSI
+511 SLTGALDSI
-520 KNKLSEVGAFWGDI
+520 KNKLSEVGAFWGDV
-534 FGDII
+534 FGDIV
-539 DGLANAIPTA
+539 DGLTNAIPTA
-549 VSGAVSALGS
+549 VSGAVSSLGS

-578 SLLGDLAGF
+578 SLLSGLAGF

-597 KLGIATEE
+597 KLGIATEK
-605 GMGEGAANAE
+605 GMEEGASNAE
-615 DSIAA
+615 DGIAS
-620 SVERAVSAGASSGFS
+620 SVERAVSAGASRGFA
-635 KQMAEMDTAFKNLTS
+635 QQIAEMDTAFKNLTS
-650 SGVSKDIAG
+650 SGVSKYLAG
-659 WRSYG
+659 WMAYG
-664 GATSD
+664 GKSELEAY
-669 LAALAA
+669 A
-675 INAQSSNTKGYG
+675 ILNAQEGSNKGYKG
-687 GLWGRGSGSLY
+687 IWGRGSGSKY
-698 AVDEGV
+698 AVEEGV
-704 QVRLD
+704 QVKLD
-709 YHTDKNTTQNV
+709 YRADKSGTQNT
-720 LYLNGQKMA
+720 LYLNGQKKA
-729 EGSWY
+729 ELHSFNQ
-734 GSQEEALQDLFR
+734 SQEEVIKALFE
-746 QAGYP
+746 QADFP
-751 LSEATSL
+751 LSEATNL

-768 KLQMDQGVEVRGIFT
+768 KLQMDQGIEVRGIFT

-800 NQSIQD
+800 NQSIKD
-806 NWFDPE
+806 NWFDPDTLE
-812 SLKSAASRL
+812 SAASRL
-821 KNLRLFDPTEFAQ
+821 RNLRLFDPEEFAR
-834 QGGEN
+834 QGGDN
-839 ALAYVNALNDKL
+839 ALAYIGAMQDKL

-866 DAQARAEVQSLIGDL
+866 DEQAQAEVQRLIGDL
-881 QLFAKQNPL
+881 QLFAENNPL
-890 IVTIDGDDSLLM
+890 IVKIDGDDSSLL

-909 VKGEDLSKLGISN
+909 SKGEDLSKLGISN
-922 VKRFFSASYEEEV
+922 VERFFSASYEEEV

-949 PGSDLYSYYYDK
+949 PGSDLYSHYYDK

-966 DNYDSLSDRDKQYT
+966 DIYDSLSNRDKQYT

-991 AYWEEFGIRAG
+991 SYWEEFGIRAG

-1013 GTTVGFDQLKSAMQD
+1013 GTTVGFDQLKSVMED
-1028 CTETMS
+1028 CCDTMS
-1034 EFGLWQE
+1034 EFGKWQE

-1054 AGGEQYLDWK
+1054 AGGQEYLDWK

-1092 FQLSPSLDTSAA
+1092 FELSPTIDTSAA
-1104 ESQWSSFQ
+1104 ESQLSSLKSQ
-1112 AKLTEE
+1112 MAEE
-1118 QKIPL
+1118 QKIPI
-1123 SVDDSQAMSAIAA
+1123 SIDDSQAMSAISA
-1136 IDAAASAPVT
+1136 INAAASAPVT
-1146 KPVYVQQIGGYGGG
+1146 KPVYVQQIGGAGGYDWGSGGG
-1160 GGSTIGP
+1160 GPDWWDNPYGSP
-1167 TSGWAG
+1167 YYL
-1173 PGKGAISSPSNYQLP
+1173 PSY
-1188 PIFQSFANE
+1188 AE
-1197 GYIASPTLAIVG
+1197 GDVFVPEPTLAVIG
-1209 DRPGGEYVVGAA
+1209 DRPGGEWIGGIDQ
-1221 RFEAAI
+1221 AI
-1227 ERFGGGSGQVV
+1227 KRFGGGGGGQVV
-1238 INAPVTIQ
+1238 INAPMTIQ
-1246 GNVYGISDLDAYM
+1246 GNVYGVDDLDAYM

-1266 EAKLSNARKR
+1266 QAKLSNARNR

>member
-8 TVIIDADDSRLQAG
+8 TVIIDADDSRLKTS
-22 LAKAKQDASAGV
+22 LAKAQQDTAAGV

-44 LSGGISG
+44 LGAGLTGSLSGG
-51 ALSGKN
+51 N
-57 WKQAGMTIGADLV
+57 WKNAGKALGADLV
-70 QGVTAPLGALGN
+70 QGITAPLGALGN
-82 IAGSTA
+82 VAGSAA

-102 AAAGALGVA
+102 AAAGALGAA

-141 LDASLTNLYSR
+141 LDSSLTNLYSR

-166 AGSLGIEKASIA
+166 AGSLGIEKDSIA

-301 EAASLLGVS
+301 EAASLLGMS

-325 ILRIGSALESLPADK
+325 ILRIGSALEGLPAEK
-340 LLSTAKTLGGS
+340 LLTTAKTLGGS
-351 YGMDALTKMIGH
+351 YGMDALVKMVGH

-392 DNMKASLQVL
+392 DNMKSSLQVL

-415 PINAAISP
+415 PINAALSPMIS
-423 IITSMA
+423 SVA

-441 LWEPMTAGLAPLIT
+441 LWEPMTAGLGPLIT

-467 GGMNLSVLVSS
+467 GGMNLSVLVSG

-500 IKTVTSSSQFQ
+500 LATITSSSQFQ
-511 ALTGALDSI
+511 ALAGALDSI
-520 KNKLSEVGAFWGDI
+520 KSKLSEVGAFWGDI
-534 FGDII
+534 FGDIV

-549 VSGAVSALGS
+549 VSGAVNALGS

-567 IGLGGVAEGAS
+567 IGLGGLAEGAS
-578 SLLGDLAGF
+578 SLFGDVTAFL
-587 WDRVSTNAKE
+587 DRVSVRAKE

-605 GMGEGAANAE
+605 AVETGTEKGMESGASNAE
-615 DSIAA
+615 DGIAS
-620 SVERAVSAGASSGFS
+620 SVERAVSAGASSGFAAQNAS
-635 KQMAEMDTAFKNLTS
+635 MDSAYKAAVS
-650 SGVSKDIAG
+650 SGVSPQIAG
-659 WRSYG
+659 WQQYG
-664 GATSD
+664 GVNSSWAELND
-669 LAALAA
+669 LIALDR
-675 INAQSSNTKGYG
+675 INAQTRSVKKDTGD
-687 GLWGRGSGSLY
+687 LY
-698 AVDEGV
+698 AVQDGV
-704 QVRLD
+704 QVRVH
-709 YHTDKNTTQNV
+709 YNIDKNDT
-720 LYLNGQKMA
+720 LYTLSLNGQKMA
-729 EGSWY
+729 EDRY
-734 GSQEEALQDLFR
+734 TSQEEAIEDLFK
-746 QAGYP
+746 QADYP
-751 LSEATSL
+751 LLESTSL

-768 KLQMDQGVEVRGIFT
+768 KLQMDQQIQPIT
-783 NVAGAI
+783 NFMVDRFGDMGSQASTALGGSLKTGLDSVSAFMKNTWYNDLANLGSVAGSVIGGGLA
-789 ESEIESTGNMI
+789 EMGAKANSSLD
-800 NQSIQD
+800 SIQ
-806 NWFDPE
+806 
-812 SLKSAASRL
+812 
-821 KNLRLFDPTEFAQ
+821 
-834 QGGEN
+834 
-839 ALAYVNALNDKL
+839 
-851 ESLEAARIRLEADPD
+851 
-866 DAQARAEVQSLIGDL
+866 
-881 QLFAKQNPL
+881 
-890 IVTIDGDDSLLM
+890 
-902 SKVINAY
+902 
-909 VKGEDLSKLGISN
+909 
-922 VKRFFSASYEEEV
+922 
-935 SQLQQYLQKGLAPT
+935 
-949 PGSDLYSYYYDK
+949 
-961 YKALV
+961 
-966 DNYDSLSDRDKQYT
+966 
-980 WDLGTALHEGG
+980 
-991 AYWEEFGIRAG
+991 
-1002 VTLDGI
+1002 
-1008 NSKTK
+1008 SKTK
-1013 GTTVGFDQLKSAMQD
+1013 QASVGFNQLESAMKD

-1041 QNAETLF
+1041 QNAEELF

-1064 LSQIQSIA
+1064 LNQIQSIA

-1092 FQLSPSLDTSAA
+1092 FQMSPSLDTSAA

-1112 AKLTEE
+1112 SKLSEE
-1118 QKIPL
+1118 QKVPIT
-1123 SVDDSQAMSAIAA
+1123 VDDSQAMSAIAA
-1136 IDAAASAPVT
+1136 IDAAAGAAVT

-1160 GGSTIGP
+1160 GGYGEP
-1167 TSGWAG
+1167 
-1173 PGKGAISSPSNYQLP
+1173 ISSYWDNPYDSPFGNPY
-1188 PIFQSFANE
+1188 SFAE
-1197 GYIASPTLAIVG
+1197 GDVFVPEPTLAVVG
-1209 DRPGGEYVVGAA
+1209 DRPGGEWIGGIDQ
-1221 RFEAAI
+1221 AI

>member
-8 TVIIDADDSRLQAG
+8 TVIIDADDSQLKTS
-22 LAKAKQDASAGV
+22 LAKAKQDTAAGV
-34 AGIEQNLRGQ
+34 AGIEQNLRSQLGSGLTGS
-44 LSGGISG
+44 LSGG
-51 ALSGKN
+51 N
-57 WKQAGMTIGADLV
+57 WKNAGRALGADLV
-70 QGVTAPLGALGN
+70 QGITAPLGSLGN
-82 IAGSTA
+82 VAGSAA

-102 AAAGALGVA
+102 AAAGALGAA

-130 GIEKGTEAFNE
+130 GIEKGSEAFRE
-141 LDASLTNLYSR
+141 LDADLTNLYSR
-152 MPTTVAEIQSVAAA
+152 MPTTVAEIQKVAAA

-210 SLPEGVQDSSEFAR
+210 SLPEGVQTSSEFAR

-310 TEEFMQAMSTDPSDT
+310 TEEFMQAMTTDPSDT
-325 ILRIGSALESLPADK
+325 ILRIGSALEGLPADK
-340 LLSTAKTLGGS
+340 LQSVAKTLGGS
-351 YGMDALTKMIGH
+351 YGNDALIKMVGH

-380 GESIGESFEAGA
+380 GESIGDSFAAGA

-415 PINAAISP
+415 PINAGLTP
-423 IITSMA
+423 MITSVA

-441 LWEPMTAGLAPLIT
+441 LWEPMTAGLGPLIA
-455 GITQVTGMIGTM
+455 GISQTTSMIGTM
-467 GGMNLSVLVSS
+467 GGMNLSVLVAG
-478 TSALNTAF
+478 TGRLNDAF
-486 RTGKA
+486 RTGRA

-500 IKTVTSSSQFQ
+500 LKTLTSSSQFQ
-511 ALTGALDSI
+511 TLENALEGI

-534 FGDII
+534 FGDIV

-567 IGLGGVAEGAS
+567 LGLGGVAEGAS
-578 SLLGDLAGF
+578 SLFGDVAGF
-587 WDRVSTNAKE
+587 LDRVSERAKE
-597 KLGIATEE
+597 KLGIATKE
-605 GMGEGAANAE
+605 GMEEGAANAE
-615 DSIAA
+615 DGIAS
-620 SVERAVSAGASSGFS
+620 SVERAVASGASRGFA
-635 KQMAEMDTAFKNLTS
+635 QQIAEMDTAFKNLTS
-650 SGVSKDIAG
+650 SGVSKDLAG
-659 WRSYG
+659 WMAYG
-664 GATSD
+664 GKSESEAY
-669 LAALAA
+669 A
-675 INAQSSNTKGYG
+675 ILNAQEGSNKGYQG
-687 GLWGRGSGSLY
+687 IWGRGAGSKY
-698 AVDEGV
+698 AVEEGV

-709 YHTDKNTTQNV
+709 YRADKFGTQNT

-729 EGSWY
+729 EGSGY
-734 GSQEEALQDLFR
+734 DSQEEALQDLFS
-746 QAGYP
+746 QAEYP

-768 KLQMDQGVEVRGIFT
+768 KLQLDQGIQVRGTFT
-783 NVAGAI
+783 NIAGAI

-812 SLKSAASRL
+812 ALKSAASRL
-821 KNLRLFDPTEFAQ
+821 KNLRLFDPNEFAQ

-866 DAQARAEVQSLIGDL
+866 DAQAQAEVQSLIGDL
-881 QLFAKQNPL
+881 QLFAEQNPL

-909 VKGEDLSKLGISN
+909 VKGEDLSKMGISN
-922 VKRFFSASYEEEV
+922 AKRFFAASYQEEV
-935 SQLQQYLQKGLAPT
+935 GQLQQYLQKGLAPI

-961 YKALV
+961 YTALV
-966 DNYDSLSDRDKQYT
+966 DNYDDLSNRDKEYT

-991 AYWEEFGIRAG
+991 AYWEEFGLNAG
-1002 VTLDGI
+1002 VTLDNI
-1008 NSKTK
+1008 SNKMA
-1013 GTTVGFDQLKSAMQD
+1013 GTTVGFNQLKSATED
-1028 CTETMS
+1028 CSEAMS
-1034 EFGLWQE
+1034 DFGQWQE

-1054 AGGEQYLDWK
+1054 AGGDEYLEWK
-1064 LSQIQSIA
+1064 LGQIQSIA
-1072 ATQKA
+1072 ATQEA
-1077 MASVGGAVLGKDYTD
+1077 MASVGGAVLGKDYTGFD
-1092 FQLSPSLDTSAA
+1092 LSPSLDTSAA
-1104 ESQWSSFQ
+1104 ESQLSGLISQ
-1112 AKLTEE
+1112 LGEE
-1118 QKIPL
+1118 QQIPI
-1123 SVDDSQAMSAIAA
+1123 SIDDSQAMSTIEAINE
-1136 IDAAASAPVT
+1136 AASASVT
-1146 KPVYVQQIGGYGGG
+1146 KTIYIQELYTSGGGGG
-1160 GGSTIGP
+1160 GGSYGGGSDWWDSNP
-1167 TSGWAG
+1167 FSYY
-1173 PGKGAISSPSNYQLP
+1173 SPYYLP
-1188 PIFQSFANE
+1188 SYAE
-1197 GYIASPTLAIVG
+1197 GDVFVPEPTLAVVG
-1209 DRPGGEYVVGAA
+1209 DRPGGEWIGGIDQ
-1221 RFEAAI
+1221 AI
-1227 ERFGGGSGQVV
+1227 ERFGGGGAGQGIV
-1238 INAPVTIQ
+1238 INSPLTIQ
-1246 GNVYGISDLDAYM
+1246 GDVYGVQDL
-1259 DERDRQL
+1259 ESRF
-1266 EAKLSNARKR
+1266 ARHTEEIQQVLTNMQWR